1 MTLVLNTEEV
11 VQALAL
17 EDYIDAM
24 EEAFTEMGKGAAISS
39 PRTETWIP
47 LTQDGASKKVETQAR
62 KLLRSLPDDA
72 DAHSSPEWIRAAKD
86 SDRLNYRL
94 KTIAGGYPKR
104 GVMALKIDS
113 TSDSRPVLNGSKRSV
128 KLPLGG
134 GWRFTGMLLLF
145 DIVSGELL
153 AIFPLGPLQR
163 NRVAATSA
171 VGVRHLSRKNSRTL
185 GIIGSGFQAE
195 GQALAAGIVRKLK
208 RVKVFS
214 PNAAHRKAFAA
225 RLEKAMKVE
234 VEPVENGAAACR
246 GSDVVLSATTSMA
259 PVFEFKWLEEGTH
272 LGSINIVE
280 ADPKSF
286 RESDRVVVNIRPFGG
301 GSDLVQDYIMGDK
314 KIDTGGGS
322 INKRSAQLR
331 WEKMSDLGEL
341 LTGKAKGRTKA
352 EEITF
357 HCNNIGLGI
366 QHAATGARVLANA
379 RRLGLGTEI
388 PTDWF
393 LQKEHT

>member
-24 EEAFTEMGKGAAISS
+24 EEAFTEMGKGAAINS

-47 LTQDGASKKVETQAR
+47 LTQDGASKKVERQAR
-62 KLLRSLPDDA
+62 KLLRSLPDDE
-72 DAHSSPEWIRAAKD
+72 DPHSSPEWIRAAKK

-113 TSDSRPVLNGSKRSV
+113 TSDTRPVLNGAKRSV
-128 KLPLGG
+128 KLPLGA
-134 GWRFTGMLLLF
+134 GWRFTGMLMLF

-171 VGVRHLSRKNSRTL
+171 VGVKHLARKDAATL

-195 GQALAAGIVRKLK
+195 GQALAAGIVRKLN

-214 PNAAHRKAFAA
+214 PNAEHRKAFAA
-225 RLEKAMKVE
+225 KLEKAMQLE
-234 VEPVENGAAACR
+234 VEPVESGAAACH
-246 GSDVVLSATTSMA
+246 GSDILLSATTSMA

-280 ADPKSF
+280 ADPRSF
-286 RESDRVVVNIRPFGG
+286 QKSDRVVVNIRPFGG
-301 GSDLVQDYIMGDK
+301 GS
-314 KIDTGGGS
+314 
-322 INKRSAQLR
+322 INKRSAKLH

-341 LTGKAKGRTKA
+341 LTGRTAGRKKAD
-352 EEITF
+352 EITF

-366 QHAATGARVLANA
+366 QHAASGARVLANA

>member
-1 MTLVLNTEEV
+1 
-11 VQALAL
+11 
-17 EDYIDAM
+17 
-24 EEAFTEMGKGAAISS
+24 
-39 PRTETWIP
+39 
-47 LTQDGASKKVETQAR
+47 
-62 KLLRSLPDDA
+62 
-72 DAHSSPEWIRAAKD
+72 
-86 SDRLNYRL
+86 
-94 KTIAGGYPKR
+94 
-104 GVMALKIDS
+104 MALKIDS

-128 KLPLGG
+128 KLPLGD

-171 VGVRHLSRKNSRTL
+171 VGVRHLSRKNSSTL

-195 GQALAAGIVRKLK
+195 GQALAAGIVRKLR

-214 PNAAHRKAFAA
+214 PNAAHRKAFAD

-259 PVFEFKWLEEGTH
+259 PVFEFKWLEVGTH

-322 INKRSAQLR
+322 INKRSAQLH

-341 LTGKAKGRTKA
+341 LTGKAKGRAKA

>member
-24 EEAFTEMGKGAAISS
+24 EEAFTEMGRGAAISS

-47 LTQDGASKKVETQAR
+47 LTQNGASKKVEKEAR
-62 KLLRSLPDDA
+62 KLLRSLPDDG
-72 DAHSSPEWIRAAKD
+72 DPHSSPEWIRAAKK
-86 SDRLNYRL
+86 SGRLNYRL

-113 TSDSRPVLNGSKRSV
+113 TSDTRPVLNGSKRSV
-128 KLPLGG
+128 KLPLGA
-134 GWRFTGMLLLF
+134 GWRFTGMLMLF

-171 VGVRHLSRKNSRTL
+171 VGVKHLARKTAATL

-195 GQALAAGIVRKLK
+195 GQALAAAIVRKLK

-225 RLEKAMKVE
+225 KLETAMGLE
-234 VEPVENGAAACR
+234 VEPVESGAAACR
-246 GSDVVLSATTSMA
+246 ASDIILSATTSMA

-280 ADPKSF
+280 ADPRSF
-286 RESDRVVVNIRPFGG
+286 RQSDRVVVNIRPFGG

-314 KIDTGGGS
+314 KIETGGRS
-322 INKRSAQLR
+322 INRRSATLR
-331 WEKMSDLGEL
+331 WEKMTDLGEL
-341 LTGKAKGRTKA
+341 LTGKTKGRTKA

-366 QHAATGARVLANA
+366 QHAASGARVLANA
-379 RRLGLGTEI
+379 RRLGLGREI
-388 PTDWF
+388 PADWF